1 VIFGGLV
8 VIALFAALI
17 GPWFINWDD
26 YKANFEAEAS
36 RILGQPVR
44 VLGTADATIL
54 PSPSLTFTN
63 VQVGDTEGQPMMTVE
78 RFAVTIELMPLLQ
91 GEIHVISMK
100 LDKPVVRVSVD
111 DAGQVDWLLRSSPAR
126 ELDPESVALN
136 GVEVKDGTVYYTDAG
151 AGSTIA
157 LDHVQASIEAR
168 SLDGPWRIEGSYA
181 SDGIP
186 VQFTVSTGR
195 LTGGALRLK
204 VDATPGQWPIAIA
217 TDGTITGS
225 PTGPAYSGTYDV
237 TQIVAAEDGKTGD
250 TAGWSS
256 QGSFSLTRDQ
266 LVIDKAVLSEGP
278 PDRPSS
284 LAGSLSVE
292 FGKDARFEATAQARQ
307 LDLDRSLGGGPTKPV
322 EVGAAATQFV
332 EWLAGIP
339 VPPIPGQIRFNV
351 PGIVVGGNV
360 IQDVRFTAMP
370 EDHGWQIQGLQ
381 ARLPGQTT
389 FQADGRLST
398 GDHVGFGGAVHLAVG
413 QPATFAAWWRGNG
426 QEGAGR
432 LLAPFDLSGR
442 ATINLGGIAVED
454 MVTKIDD
461 ATISGGFSWSRASAD
476 SPERRLR
483 TDLRADRLDF
493 VQIRALAELLG
504 GRDFS
509 DATAIADSYTIKLK
523 AGELAV
529 EDVSVRDVTI
539 DASFVGGGLTVNG
552 IEIGDIGGASFK
564 VTRGQIDNVLTE
576 PLGRLEA
583 QLTAGTLTGLA
594 RVVDRVAPDTQF
606 SKWFTQAAPS
616 LAPAS
621 LGVTIDSIMTDG
633 EPNSRLDIKGSA
645 GATNFDATIELAGS
659 PAVWRAGHARLT
671 ASLKS
676 YDAAGV
682 ARQIG
687 LDPADVSVGGASA
700 NVSAVGVPE
709 DGLDASLQGSFGG
722 LTVESAGKL
731 TLGAG
736 LPLTYAGSFSL
747 ATDDAEPLIRLAGL
761 GIPGAALGTPVRLKG
776 DVSGLGPTAEFS
788 WTNGEIA
795 GRAVSGKVRVAEG
808 DDGGLSL
815 EDGSLEVD
823 SVDAGWIASLGLGF
837 SPLPTDDP
845 EAPWSK
851 TPFDEPVFG
860 HIAAQVDIAAQQ
872 LTIGNSLR
880 VSNAKLRLAMSPNRV
895 DFDVKSGETEGGT
908 VAGGVTIR
916 NVGGNAN
923 VTGRLSLVGASLES
937 IIWQRSGRSVAT
949 GTLDLSGDF
958 EANGRSP
965 AGLISSLTGGGT
977 LAIHNGEARYVNPRA
992 ANLVIRA
999 SDLGQQFDETQLRDL
1014 FASYI
1019 DGGSFGFAEA
1029 DAAFSVA
1036 AGTLRIQ
1043 NMTVKTD
1050 AAGASGSAA
1059 IDFNTMTIDSDW
1071 TLTLDPGDVESNG
1084 PPPQVGIVFR
1094 GPLSAPNRI
1103 FDVLQFSSF
1112 LNIRQEERIQ
1122 QILELEQEARL
1133 EKERLGRLMRKE
1145 REDEQRA
1152 KREAEAARQAR
1163 IDAASNIEDLHVARE
1178 IHAEVTAEKELAAW
1192 HDAAVAAAEAK
1203 AAALQAATDAAAVA
1217 DAERQDAQAAVA
1229 KVEEIKSAVNQ
1240 AGGVQETA
1248 TNALDQAQA
1257 ALDEA
1262 KQAAADRQKAAEAAD
1277 QRLAAAQKR
1286 LDDAKA
1292 AATDAAAKTAAARKE
1307 AEAAAAST
1315 KAALAAVDQAER
1327 AADDRKAEAKAAAA
1341 KAAELDATAG
1351 GLEAAASAAAG
1362 DLTAAIADAAA
1373 KADLESALAARLK
1386 EAESEAASSA
1396 KQAATAEAAAKKAE
1410 GALSVGEG
1418 LAEGAQEGLA
1428 KAKDASQAADQA
1440 AAEAETRLTAAQVAA
1455 EQASQTVEKARRT
1468 VAQLDKPSDVTLGG
1482 GTTFGNDAARLA
1494 AAQKAAQDA
1503 EDALAAAEGQVAD
1516 AEAGVAQAADEATA
1530 RSQAADAARI
1540 AADKASSEAEALVEP
1555 ANTARA
1561 KADAAK
1567 AAAAVAAATATAAKT
1582 AAEKAVEDVKNAK
1595 ATVKGADKAHQ
1606 AAVDAATAARAQAED
1621 AAAKAETA
1629 AADADAGAKAAAT
1642 ARLTAKGA
1650 AEDQSRAEQVVADAA
1665 AAEKT
1670 AEDALAAAGGD
1681 REQAGKAADDA
1692 AAELAA
1698 AKDAVGAATAGVEE
1712 KAQLEAQALKAAAAA
1727 LDKLHAAQDAA
1738 AAAAQKADEAEAAAR
1753 QAAERA
1759 AEMPRSWLP
1768 SEHANDRADAG
1779 VPKGTITEAV
1789 IKAER
1794 DDKIADVPGIN
1805 EVTSVTPVAEA
1816 PIIVPRLRPDRS
1828 PAARSESAR
1837 LPDPMPILPTD
1848 AQPLVI
1854 TPPLNN

>member
-17 GPWFINWDD
+17 GPWFINWNEF
-26 YKANFEAEAS
+26 KANFEAEAS

-44 VLGTADATIL
+44 VLGSADASIL

-78 RFAVTIELMPLLQ
+78 RFAVTIELMPLLG
-91 GEIHVISMK
+91 GEIHVVSMK
-100 LDKPVVRVSVD
+100 LEKPVVRVSVD
-111 DAGQVDWLLRSSPAR
+111 DSGQVDWLLRSSPSGQ
-126 ELDPESVALN
+126 LNPESVALN
-136 GVEVKDGTVYYTDAG
+136 GVEVKDGRIYYTDAG

-168 SLDGPWRIEGSYA
+168 SLDGPWRIDGSYA
-181 SDGIP
+181 RDGVP

-195 LTGGALRLK
+195 LTGGALRVK
-204 VDATPGQWPIAIA
+204 VDATPGQWPIAIV
-217 TDGTITGS
+217 TDGTIAGS
-225 PTGPAYSGTYDV
+225 PSGPVYSGTYDI
-237 TQIVAAEDGKTGD
+237 TQIVAAEEGQSGD

-256 QGSFSLTRDQ
+256 QGSFSLTRDH
-266 LVIDKAVLSEGP
+266 LVVDKAVLSEGP

-284 LAGSLSVE
+284 LAGSMSIE
-292 FGKDARFEATAQARQ
+292 FGQDAHFEATAQARQ
-307 LDLDRSLGGGPTKPV
+307 LDLDRSLGGGPSKPV
-322 EVGAAATQFV
+322 EVGAAATRFV

-398 GDHVGFGGAVHLAVG
+398 GEHVGFGGAVHLAVG
-413 QPATFAAWWRGNG
+413 QPATFAAWWRGNS

-461 ATISGGFSWSRASAD
+461 ATIAGGFSWSRASAD

-523 AGELAV
+523 AGGLAI

-539 DASFVGGGLTVNG
+539 DASFVGGGLTVNS

-564 VTRGQIDNVLTE
+564 VTRGQIDNILTE

-606 SKWFTQAAPS
+606 SKWFNQAAPS

-633 EPNSRLDIKGSA
+633 APNSRLDIKGSA

-659 PAVWRAGHARLT
+659 PAEWRAGNARFT
-671 ASLKS
+671 ASLSS
-676 YDAAGV
+676 YDAASV

-687 LDPADVSVGGASA
+687 FEPADVSVGGARLNLSA
-700 NVSAVGVPE
+700 TGVPKE
-709 DGLDASLQGSFGG
+709 GLDTSLRGSFGG
-722 LTVESAGKL
+722 LALESVGKL
-731 TLGAG
+731 TLAAA
-736 LPLTYAGSFSL
+736 LPFTYAGSFSL
-747 ATDDAEPLIRLAGL
+747 ATDDAEPLIQLAGL

-795 GRAVSGKVRVAEG
+795 GRSVSGKVRVAEG
-808 DDGGLSL
+808 NDGGLSL
-815 EDGSLEVD
+815 EDGSLQVD

-845 EAPWSK
+845 QAAWSK
-851 TPFDEPVFG
+851 TPFGEPVFG
-860 HIAAQVDIAAQQ
+860 RIAAQFDIAAEQ

-880 VSNAKLRLAMSPNRV
+880 VSNAKLALALSPNGV

-908 VAGGVTIR
+908 VAGGVSIR

-923 VTGRLSLVGASLES
+923 VAGRLSLVGASLES

-977 LAIHNGEARYVNPRA
+977 LAIHNGEARYLNPRA

-1019 DGGSFGFAEA
+1019 DGGSLGFSEAE
-1029 DAAFSVA
+1029 AAFSVA

-1043 NMTVKTD
+1043 NMTVQTD

-1059 IDFNTMTIDSDW
+1059 IDFNTMSIDSDW
-1071 TLTLDPGDVESNG
+1071 TLTLDPGDVNASG

-1094 GPLSAPNRI
+1094 GPLAAPNRI
-1103 FDVLQFSSF
+1103 FDVLQFSSY

-1122 QILELEQEARL
+1122 QILEMEEEARL
-1133 EKERLGRLMRKE
+1133 EKDRLGRLMRKE
-1145 REDEQRA
+1145 REDAERA

-1163 IDAASNIEDLHVARE
+1163 VDAATNIEDLHAARE
-1178 IHAEVTAEKELAAW
+1178 MHAEVTAEKELAAW

-1203 AAALQAATDAAAVA
+1203 AAAVQAATDAATVA
-1217 DAERQDAQAAVA
+1217 DTERQKAQAAKA
-1229 KVEEIKSAVNQ
+1229 TVEEIKSAVNQ
-1240 AGGVQETA
+1240 AGDVQQAA
-1248 TNALDQAQA
+1248 TEALDQARA

-1262 KQAAADRQKAAEAAD
+1262 KQVAADRQKAAAAAD
-1277 QRLAAAQKR
+1277 ERVAAAQKT

-1292 AATDAAAKTAAARKE
+1292 AQKDAAATTEAARQD
-1307 AEAAAAST
+1307 AEAAAAKT
-1315 KAALAAVDQAER
+1315 KAAFAAVDQAT
-1327 AADDRKAEAKAAAA
+1327 RKADELKTAAKAAAD
-1341 KAAELDATAG
+1341 KATELDATAG
-1351 GLEAAASAAAG
+1351 RLEAAASAAAE
-1362 DLTAAIADAAA
+1362 DLAAATADATA
-1373 KADLESALAARLK
+1373 KAEVEAALAARLK
-1386 EAESEAASSA
+1386 QAEKDAAASAKVATAAEAE
-1396 KQAATAEAAAKKAE
+1396 AKKAE
-1410 GALSVGEG
+1410 AARAV
-1418 LAEGAQEGLA
+1418 ADAFVQGAQEKLA
-1428 KAKDASQAADQA
+1428 KAKDAARAADQA
-1440 AAEAETRLTAAQVAA
+1440 VAEAETRLTAAQAAA
-1455 EQASQTVEKARRT
+1455 EAAKQTLEQARQTLAR
-1468 VAQLDKPSDVTLGG
+1468 LDQTNDVTLGAG
-1482 GTTFGNDAARLA
+1482 ATFGSDAARLA
-1494 AAQKAAQDA
+1494 AAQKALQDA
-1503 EDALAAAEGQVAD
+1503 EDALAAAEKQVVD
-1516 AEAGVAQAADEATA
+1516 TEAAVTQAADEAKA
-1530 RSQAADAARI
+1530 RSQQADAAQI
-1540 AADKASSEAEALVEP
+1540 AADNAAHEAQALVEP
-1555 ANTARA
+1555 AKIARA
-1561 KADAAK
+1561 NADEAK
-1567 AAAAVAAATATAAKT
+1567 SAAAVAAATADAAKT
-1582 AAEKAVEDVKNAK
+1582 AADKAAEEVKAAKAVVKDE
-1595 ATVKGADKAHQ
+1595 DKAHQ
-1606 AAVDAATAARAQAED
+1606 AAVDAAKTARGQAED

-1629 AADADAGAKAAAT
+1629 TADAEAAAKAAAA
-1642 ARLTAKGA
+1642 ARVAAKA
-1650 AEDQSRAEQVVADAA
+1650 AAADQAAAEQVVADAV
-1665 AAEKT
+1665 AAEK
-1670 AEDALAAAGGD
+1670 AADNALAAAGAD
-1681 REQAGKAADDA
+1681 RDQAGKAADDA
-1692 AAELAA
+1692 AAKLAA
-1698 AKDAVGAATAGVEE
+1698 AKDAVAAATADAEE
-1712 KAQLEAQALKAAAAA
+1712 KAQVEAQALKAAAAA
-1727 LDKLHAAQDAA
+1727 LDKLHAVQDAA
-1738 AAAAQKADEAEAAAR
+1738 AAAAKKADEAEAAAR
-1753 QAAERA
+1753 EAAERA

-1768 SEHANDRADAG
+1768 SEQVNDRADAG
-1779 VPKGTITEAV
+1779 GRDRTVTEAA
-1789 IKAER
+1789 IKVER
-1794 DDKIADVPGIN
+1794 DDKIADAPVVNDVP
-1805 EVTSVTPVAEA
+1805 VVTPVAEA
-1816 PIIVPRLRPDRS
+1816 PIVVPRLRPDR
-1828 PAARSESAR
+1828 PPPARSEPAR
-1837 LPDPMPILPTD
+1837 DPTPILPTD